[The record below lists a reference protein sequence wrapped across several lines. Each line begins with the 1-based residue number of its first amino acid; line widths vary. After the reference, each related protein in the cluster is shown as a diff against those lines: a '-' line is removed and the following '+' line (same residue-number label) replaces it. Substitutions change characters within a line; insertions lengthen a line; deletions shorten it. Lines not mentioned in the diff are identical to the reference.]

1 MMFVTLATT
10 ESPKYKGFDRACDLY
25 TNAAISVLGKVDNAT
40 EAAWLDYIDL
50 LDTEQI
56 VCNEKSLAAMNRIL
70 ALCEKNRRDLEVIL
84 FTKDMSE
91 SCEYPADFIGFDV
104 AGTYY
109 TSILTASAWRHM
121 PERYA
126 RQVYRYGL
134 FDTFKQASDV
144 AQCANALTASEIE
157 PEPPFAPVKV
167 YILSNCFLI

>member
-1 MMFVTLATT
+1 MFVALTT
-10 ESPKYKGFDRACDLY
+10 TRSPKYKGFDRACDLY
-25 TNAAISVLGKVDNAT
+25 TNATISILGKVDDST

-56 VCNEKSLAAMNRIL
+56 VCNDKSLAIMNRVL
-70 ALCEKNRRDLEVIL
+70 ALCEKNREDLEIIL
-84 FTKDMSE
+84 FTKDMNE

-104 AGTYY
+104 AGAYY
-109 TSILTASAWRHM
+109 TSILTTSAWCHM

-126 RQVYRYGL
+126 KQVNKYGL

-144 AQCANALTASEIE
+144 AQYANSLTASEIE

-167 YILSNCFLI
+167 YILSN